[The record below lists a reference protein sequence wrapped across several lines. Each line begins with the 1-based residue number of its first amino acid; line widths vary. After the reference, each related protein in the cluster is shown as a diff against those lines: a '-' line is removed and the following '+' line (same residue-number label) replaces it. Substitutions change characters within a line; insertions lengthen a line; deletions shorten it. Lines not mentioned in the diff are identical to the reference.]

1 LKVSLLHQNCAD
13 RGKSEDFPDFTQLG
27 KEKNRYTILKNDGKE
42 EAMEELWRKA
52 KFFGLGVLD
61 FTREKVEAV
70 VADMVK
76 RGELSEQETPQAV
89 AELMERAKSEQE
101 VFLDKLKVMV
111 EKVISGT
118 GLARSADLEALEKRV
133 ADLEKKL

>member
-1 LKVSLLHQNCAD
+1 
-13 RGKSEDFPDFTQLG
+13 
-27 KEKNRYTILKNDGKE
+27 
-42 EAMEELWRKA
+42 MEELWRKA
-52 KFFGLGVLD
+52 KLFGLGVLD

-89 AELMERAKSEQE
+89 AELLERAKSEQD
-101 VFLDKLKVMV
+101 VFMDKLKAMV
-111 EKVISGT
+111 EKVISGA

>member
-1 LKVSLLHQNCAD
+1 
-13 RGKSEDFPDFTQLG
+13 
-27 KEKNRYTILKNDGKE
+27 
-42 EAMEELWRKA
+42 MEELWRKA
-52 KFFGLGVLD
+52 KLFGLGVLD

-89 AELMERAKSEQE
+89 AELMERAKSEQD
-101 VFLDKLKVMV
+101 VFMDKLKVMV

>member
-1 LKVSLLHQNCAD
+1 M
-13 RGKSEDFPDFTQLG
+13 ED
-27 KEKNRYTILKNDGKE
+27 
-42 EAMEELWRKA
+42 LWRKA
-52 KFFGLGVLD
+52 KLFGLGVLD

-89 AELMERAKSEQE
+89 AELMERAKSEQD
-101 VFLDKLKVMV
+101 VFMDKLKVMV